1 MKQEPKEEKEHSI
14 GFLIFLI
21 ISATVIGVLFINS
34 LNCCIPEHAK
44 FNSEVWG
51 TVSDWFTYLASAIGI
66 AFILKTFESQ
76 RKVQEDQEKINRF
89 NALDFRSKHRADIL
103 NDESINY
110 KEPFSS
116 LRCLHFIIKDN
127 NALNINVES
136 PIKLDF
142 SRHDEEVYKIKNKIT
157 LDNKTFNYNISAI
170 FKDKSFRIEVDEN
183 YVKDF
188 LSKNNTKEIIE
199 KLFLVIKITYEDN
212 FNNTYR
218 KGFEVW
224 FTPFS
229 KMINIVSTNVDYI
242 E

>member
-1 MKQEPKEEKEHSI
+1 MKKIISWFEKRTTLEWI
-14 GFLIFLI
+14 GIILGLTIFLL
-21 ISATVIGVLFINS
+21 VIVVL
-34 LNCCIPEHAK
+34 LNKFLPNELK
-44 FNSEVWG
+44 FNKEIYG

-66 AFILKTFESQ
+66 AFIVKTFESQ

-110 KEPFSS
+110 KEPFSR
-116 LRCLHFIIKDN
+116 LRYLHFIIKDN

-142 SRHDEEVYKIKNKIT
+142 SHHDEEVYKINNKIT
-157 LDNKTFNYNISAI
+157 LDNKIFNYRISAI

-188 LSKNNTKEIIE
+188 LSENNTKEIIE
-199 KLFLVIKITYEDN
+199 KFFLVIKITYEDN